1 MTKQTAP
8 AKASALPQRKSLND
22 IIKES
27 NNKEAE
33 ALKAKIDDLRKQR
46 NDFILEAKSYRRKLE
61 YKEAEYAAISKFL
74 ESTNSSKESREMGQ
88 LKRLKNRLEFKL
100 STEARMS
107 LQDERDIVRKID
119 EIDLQLK
126 KVGKVIHLSRKVEF
140 VKGDLETFKN
150 KLIEADK
157 KIADLDIQL
166 DDLYRSLRR
175 VLKID
180 TSRAKPAAKPKRQ
193 QGPSAPE
200 INMEDIAIIKTK
212 GKTKEIKEETKV
224 E

>member
-1 MTKQTAP
+1 
-8 AKASALPQRKSLND
+8 
-22 IIKES
+22 
-27 NNKEAE
+27 
-33 ALKAKIDDLRKQR
+33 
-46 NDFILEAKSYRRKLE
+46 
-61 YKEAEYAAISKFL
+61 
-74 ESTNSSKESREMGQ
+74 MGQ

-119 EIDLQLK
+119 EIDIQLK

-157 KIADLDIQL
+157 KIADLDVQL

-180 TSRAKPAAKPKRQ
+180 TSRAKPMKPKRQ

-212 GKTKEIKEETKV
+212 GKTKEIKEEAKI